1 VFGIGIRDGLESE
14 SESESVGGTDGVDA
28 NFANLHEFPG
38 QDRCRRLPVNP
49 QWFARIGAIRVRLF
63 FIRVIR
69 VIRGSIFRAF
79 RSSLINR
86 KELKDRKGR
95 RPRISA
101 FSVVG

>member
-69 VIRGSIFRAF
+69 VIRGFNLYSEDW
-79 RSSLINR
+79 NR
-86 KELKDRKGR
+86 CSESESETDWNRNQNQ
-95 RPRISA
+95 
-101 FSVVG
+101 